1 MRVDEFAII
10 AHFFAP
16 LASAE
21 AGAFGLTDDAA
32 VLTVGV
38 DRELVATIDTLVEGV
53 HFRPE
58 DAPESVGGKLLA
70 VNLSDLAAMAAAPRG
85 YLLSLA
91 LPVAWTPDRREAWL
105 GDFVA
110 GLAAAQAQAGIALV
124 GGDTVGTPGPLTLT
138 VTALG
143 TVSRGCAVRRSGAQI
158 GDHVYVSGSIGD
170 AALGLMLLQGG
181 LTGASATERARLI
194 ERYQRPS
201 PRLGVGG
208 GLAGLAHAAA
218 DVSDGLI
225 ADLSHICRASGV
237 RATIDS
243 QRIPLS
249 APAKAILARHPDV
262 FADLLSG
269 GDDYELVFT
278 AAPERAADI
287 ARLAAETG
295 VPLTAIGTIASPEFA
310 KDAHP
315 VSVTDPS
322 GRCLAFSGSGGYSH
336 FK

>member
-1 MRVDEFAII
+1 MDEFALI

-16 LASAE
+16 LAAAE

-32 VLTVGV
+32 VLAL
-38 DRELVATIDTLVEGV
+38 DSNQELVATIDTLVEGV
-53 HFRPE
+53 HFRGE
-58 DAPESVGGKLLA
+58 DPPESVGVKLLA
-70 VNLSDLAAMAAAPRG
+70 VNLSDLAAMAARPRG

-105 GDFVA
+105 GSFVS
-110 GLAAAQAQAGIALV
+110 GLATAQAQAGVALV

-143 TVSRGCAVRRSGAQI
+143 TVARNRAVRRSGAQM
-158 GDHVYVSGSIGD
+158 GDDVYVSGSIGD
-170 AALGLMLLQGG
+170 AVLGLMLLQGTI
-181 LTGASATERARLI
+181 TGAPAADAALLI

-201 PRLGVGG
+201 PRLSIGH
-208 GLAGLAHAAA
+208 GLAGLAHATA

-225 ADLSHICRASGV
+225 ADLGHICRASGV
-237 RATIDS
+237 CATIDS

-249 APAKAILARHPDV
+249 PGAKAVLARHPDV
-262 FADLLSG
+262 FMELLRG

-295 VPLTAIGTIASPEFA
+295 VPLTAIGTIAFAEFA

-322 GRCLAFSGSGGYSH
+322 GRCLALVGSGGYAH
-336 FK
+336 FT

>member
-1 MRVDEFAII
+1 MDEFALI

-32 VLTVGV
+32 VLTVGG

-53 HFRPE
+53 HFRAE
-58 DAPESVGGKLLA
+58 DPPESIGAKLLA
-70 VNLSDLAAMAAAPRG
+70 VNLSDLAAMAATPRG

-91 LPVAWTPDRREAWL
+91 LPAAWTAARREAWL

-110 GLAAAQAQAGIALV
+110 GLAAAQAQAGVALV
-124 GGDTVGTPGPLTLT
+124 GGDTVGIPGPLTLT

-143 TVSRGCAVRRSGAQI
+143 TVSRGRAVRRSGARS

-170 AALGLMLLQGG
+170 AALGLMLLQGR
-181 LTGASATERARLI
+181 LTDASAAERVRLI

-201 PRLGVGG
+201 PRLGVGR

-225 ADLSHICRASGV
+225 ADLGHICHTSGV
-237 RATIDS
+237 RATIES

-249 APAKAILARHPDV
+249 DPAKAILARHPDI
-262 FADLLSG
+262 FADLLTG

-295 VPLTAIGTIASPEFA
+295 VPLTAIGTIDPAELT
-310 KDAHP
+310 KDANP

-322 GRCLAFSGSGGYSH
+322 GRSLTFCGAGGYSH
-336 FK
+336 FR

>member
-1 MRVDEFAII
+1 MDEFALI

-16 LASAE
+16 LAAAE

-32 VLTVGV
+32 VLSLKSGQ
-38 DRELVATIDTLVEGV
+38 ELVATIDTLVEGV
-53 HFRPE
+53 HFRPQ
-58 DAPESVGGKLLA
+58 DPAESVGVKLLA
-70 VNLSDLAAMAAAPRG
+70 VNLSDLAAMAARPRG

-105 GDFVA
+105 GGFVA
-110 GLAAAQAQAGIALV
+110 GLAAAQARAGLALV

-143 TVSRGCAVRRSGAQI
+143 TVARGLAVRRSGAQA
-158 GDHVYVSGSIGD
+158 GDDVYISGSIGD
-170 AALGLMLLQGG
+170 AALGLMLLQGRI
-181 LTGASATERARLI
+181 TGVPAADAAPLI

-201 PRLGVGG
+201 PRLAVGH

-225 ADLSHICRASGV
+225 ADLGHICRASGV
-237 RATIDS
+237 RATVDS

-249 APAKAILARHPDV
+249 PPARAILARHPDV
-262 FADLLSG
+262 FADLLHG

-278 AAPERAADI
+278 AAPERADDA
-287 ARLAAETG
+287 ARLVAETG
-295 VPLTAIGTIASPEFA
+295 VPLTAIGKIASTDIA
-310 KDAHP
+310 DNAHP
-315 VSVTDPS
+315 VRVTDPWGQS
-322 GRCLAFSGSGGYSH
+322 LSVVGSGGYCH
-336 FK
+336 FT

>member
-1 MRVDEFAII
+1 MDEFAII

-16 LASAE
+16 LAATE

-32 VLTVGV
+32 VLALGS
-38 DRELVATIDTLVEGV
+38 DQELVATIDTLVEGV

-58 DAPESVGGKLLA
+58 DPPASVGVKLLA
-70 VNLSDLAAMAAAPRG
+70 VNLSDLAAMAARPRG

-91 LPVAWTPDRREAWL
+91 LPVAWTTDRREAWL
-105 GDFVA
+105 GGFVA
-110 GLAAAQAQAGIALV
+110 GLAAAQAQAGVALV

-143 TVSRGCAVRRSGAQI
+143 TVGHGRAVRRSGAKA
-158 GDHVYVSGSIGD
+158 GDDLYVSGSIGD
-170 AALGLMLLQGG
+170 AVLGLMLLEGRLAG
-181 LTGASATERARLI
+181 ISAADAALLI
-194 ERYQRPS
+194 ERYQRPA
-201 PRLGVGG
+201 PRLSIGH
-208 GLAGLAHAAA
+208 GLCGLAHAAA

-225 ADLSHICRASGV
+225 ADLGHICRASGV

-249 APAKAILARHPDV
+249 PPAKAILARHPDLLS
-262 FADLLSG
+262 DLLRG

-278 AAPERAADI
+278 AASERAADV

-295 VPLTAIGTIASPEFA
+295 VPLTTIGKIAGIEI
-310 KDAHP
+310 DHGAHP

-322 GRCLAFSGSGGYSH
+322 GRSLPVVGSGGYSH
-336 FK
+336 FE